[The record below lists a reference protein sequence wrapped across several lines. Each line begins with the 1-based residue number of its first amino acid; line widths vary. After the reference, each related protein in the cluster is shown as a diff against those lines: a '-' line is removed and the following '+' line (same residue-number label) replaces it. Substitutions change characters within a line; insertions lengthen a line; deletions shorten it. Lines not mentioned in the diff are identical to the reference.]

1 MGCRYELG
9 EGFDLEMDSLKA
21 FLGDTLRLNT
31 TTPENHHITPTAVI
45 QNRMFGGAVGWRG

>member
-9 EGFDLEMDSLKA
+9 EGFALVMDSLKA